1 MQRYE
6 GSIPLEVENFISDSL
21 KRFSKSEGPVSKVF
35 KVMALIAAL
44 AGGALV
50 AKKITNGGDG
60 EPIDLKQQ
68 ILELKRR
75 IGTAQE
81 RLRVLENANRGKQ
94 ARAQR
99 ALLGS
104 LRAQC
109 QILERQQRGMES
121 KRAKMATKGSK
132 GNGSEPEPM
141 ERQTRGKA
149 LTLEQ
154 VARLRT
160 RKRRGD
166 VLYSDEEDA
175 LEAYKNT
182 VWK

>member
-1 MQRYE
+1 VQRYE
-6 GSIPLEVENFISDSL
+6 GSIPLEVENFIGACSKRYTKSD
-21 KRFSKSEGPVSKVF
+21 GPLSKVF
-35 KVMALIAAL
+35 KVMTVIAAMT
-44 AGGALV
+44 GVALV
-50 AKKITNGGDG
+50 VKKVTSGEDG

-75 IGTAQE
+75 VGNAQE

-99 ALLGS
+99 ALLER

-109 QILERQQRGMES
+109 QILERQQRGIES
-121 KRAKMATKGSK
+121 KKAKRLETKGNS
-132 GNGSEPEPM
+132 NEPQSS
-141 ERQTRGKA
+141 ERQTGEV

-154 VARLRT
+154 VARLRN
-160 RKRRGD
+160 KKLRGE
-166 VLYSDEEDA
+166 VLYSDEEDS
-175 LEAYKNT
+175 LEAYKDT